1 MFFGEDFANNTDS
14 GLRRRRRS
22 YINVCFR
29 LRFRF
34 ARRSGRFL
42 HNCRIALRLLFAA
55 RRIGNS
61 GLFLLTSH
69 EQRRTGQ
76 NADILIH
83 NYIGRVSYE
92 FNRAKLRGRRRRS
105 CRGCRSRFRRSR
117 GGGTRCRR
125 HGFGFLLTSREQR
138 GTS

>member
-1 MFFGEDFANNTDS
+1 MFSGEDFANNTDS

-22 YINVCFR
+22 YINVRFR
-29 LRFRF
+29 LRFRL
-34 ARRSGRFL
+34 ARRSRRFL
-42 HNCRIALRLLFAA
+42 HNCRIGLRLLFA

-61 GLFLLTSH
+61 GLFLLTSR
-69 EQRRTGQ
+69 EQRRAGQ

-92 FNRAKLRGRRRRS
+92 FNRAKLRSRRRRS
-105 CRGCRSRFRRSR
+105 CRGGRSRFRRSR
-117 GGGTRCRR
+117 GGGTCCRR